1 MKSKKFFQWVR
12 ILLFTVALVGACVV
26 GFTLSMRPTVS
37 ETEGREL
44 TKFPS
49 FTWESFLS
57 GEYTS
62 QISLWYADTFP
73 FRDELLDMNGGLRG
87 LYGVGKE
94 DFGGYEGT
102 VDTIGSGNDFDWGA
116 PPPSETEPGT
126 DSLQTDHS
134 EATDS
139 PDTEATSPETS
150 PETEAETGATSE
162 SIDGYYIEGD
172 TGWQLYYYK
181 QDLVDRYCRAVV
193 QTALDLDGIA
203 TVYDMV
209 IPTNYCYTL
218 PAAKREE
225 LGASD
230 GLAVIEHIYAA
241 INAYGPQAGLKT
253 PVKILPLHEIMD
265 DHIDEYIYFRTD
277 HHWTGLG
284 AYYAS
289 RYFLDEMGRSYPP
302 LEDYETFTYDVFW
315 GSLHTHTQS
324 ELLKKHPDRLV
335 AYIPLNVSEVYT
347 VSRDGTETIN
357 PLIHKEITTKNKYL
371 AFCNGDHAY
380 YEVHN
385 ETVGDGSSVLIIR
398 ESFGNA
404 FIPMIADSYEY
415 VYGIDY
421 RFWRGDLR
429 AFVEEKGID
438 TVLFLNNLM
447 ATADPYNVG
456 CLEKML
462 KLPRS

>member
-12 ILLFTVALVGACVV
+12 ILLFTVALVGACVI
-26 GFTLSMRPTVS
+26 GFVLTLRPTVS

-49 FTWESFLS
+49 LTWDSFLS

-73 FRDELLDMNGGLRG
+73 FRDKLLDWSGDLKG
-87 LYGVGKE
+87 LYGVGDR
-94 DFGGYEGT
+94 DFSGYEGT
-102 VDTIGSGNDFDWGA
+102 VDTIGGNDDFEWG
-116 PPPSETEPGT
+116 PPPADEPETT
-126 DSLQTDHS
+126 
-134 EATDS
+134 
-139 PDTEATSPETS
+139 PDTEAD
-150 PETEAETGATSE
+150 TEAETGPSSE
-162 SIDGYYIEGD
+162 SIDGYYVEGD

-324 ELLKKHPDRLV
+324 ELLQKHPDQLI

-447 ATADPYNVG
+447 ATGDPYNVR
-456 CLEKML
+456 CLEKMM
-462 KLPRS
+462 KMPRQ

>member
-1 MKSKKFFQWVR
+1 MKSKKIFQWVR
-12 ILLFTVALVGACVV
+12 IILFTAVLAGACAV
-26 GFTLSMRPTVS
+26 GFILPLRPTVS
-37 ETEGREL
+37 TTEGREL

-49 FTWESFLS
+49 FTWDSFLS

-73 FRDELLDMNGGLRG
+73 LRDKLLDMNGDLKG
-87 LYGVGKE
+87 LYGVGDQ
-94 DFGGYEGT
+94 DFSGYEGD
-102 VDTIGSGNDFDWGA
+102 VDTIDPEGDFEWGA
-116 PPPSETEPGT
+116 PPATNPDPSTDTSDPSE
-126 DSLQTDHS
+126 
-134 EATDS
+134 
-139 PDTEATSPETS
+139 PETS
-150 PETEAETGATSE
+150 PETVPGISEDTETEAETGPASE
-162 SIDGYYIEGD
+162 SIPGYYIED
-172 TGWQLYYYK
+172 HTGWQLYYYN
-181 QDLVDRYCRAVV
+181 QELVDRYCRAVV
-193 QTALDLDGIA
+193 QTALDLDGLA
-203 TVYDMV
+203 QVYDMM
-209 IPTNYCYTL
+209 IPINYCYTL
-218 PAAKREE
+218 PAEKREE

-230 GLAVIEHIYAA
+230 GLAVIEHIYKA
-241 INAYGPQAGLKT
+241 INAYCPQAGVKN
-253 PVKILPLHEIMD
+253 PVITLPLHEIMD

-302 LEDYETFTYDVFW
+302 LEAYETFTYNEFY

-324 ELLKKHPDRLV
+324 PLFKGYPDVLV
-335 AYIPLNVSEVYT
+335 AYFPIGVSEVLT
-347 VSRDGTETIN
+347 ISRDGTETVN
-357 PLIHKEITTKNKYL
+357 PLIHTGIKTKNKYL

-385 ETVGDGSSVLIIR
+385 ENITDGSSVLIIR

-429 AFVEEKGID
+429 AFVEERGID

-447 ATADPYNVG
+447 ASADPYNVS

-462 KLPRS
+462 KLPRQ

>member
-1 MKSKKFFQWVR
+1 MKSKKLFQWIR
-12 ILLFTVALVGACVV
+12 ILLFTVVLVGVCVL
-26 GFTLSMRPTVS
+26 GFILTLRPTIS

-44 TKFPS
+44 TKFPT

-73 FRDELLDMNGGLRG
+73 FRDKLLDMSGDLKG

-94 DFGGYEGT
+94 DFGGYEGD
-102 VDTIGSGNDFDWGA
+102 VDTIGTDNHFDWGA
-116 PPPSETEPGT
+116 PPVVETEPDTDSLGT
-126 DSLQTDHS
+126 DSPETED
-134 EATDS
+134 T
-139 PDTEATSPETS
+139 PDTTPPDTSA
-150 PETEAETGATSE
+150 ETEAETGPSSE

-181 QDLVDRYCRAVV
+181 QDLVDRYCRVVV
-193 QTALDLDGIA
+193 QTALDLDGLA

-209 IPTNYCYTL
+209 IPTNYCFTL
-218 PAAKREE
+218 PAAKRDE

-230 GLAVIEHIYAA
+230 GLAVIKHIYTA
-241 INAYGPQAGLKT
+241 IDAYCPQAGVQN
-253 PVKILPLHEIMD
+253 PVKFLPVHEILD

-289 RYFLDEMGRSYPP
+289 RYFLDEMGRDYPA

-324 ELLKKHPDRLV
+324 ELLKKHPDKLV
-335 AYIPLNVSEVYT
+335 AYIPLGVSDVLT
-347 VSRDGTETIN
+347 VSRDGVETVN
-357 PLIHKEITTKNKYL
+357 PLIHKSITTKNKYL

-385 ETVGDGSSVLIIR
+385 ENVTDGSSVLIIR

-429 AFVEEKGID
+429 AFVEERGID

-447 ATADPYNVG
+447 ATGDPYNVG
-456 CLEKML
+456 CLEKMMNM
-462 KLPRS
+462 PRY